1 VTVSIPA
8 FRAASCVRYR
18 FRYSECQRCFDACP
32 HDAVALSDEGVRI
45 ALERCQNCGLC
56 TSACRTAALVSGNL
70 PRVELLKQA
79 IKQTQFGFACAPS
92 GSAGDATVPCLGAID
107 AAMLAY
113 LAKRGIKVELHGS
126 HHCAACPHG
135 AKGAAQLALNLE
147 GAETLRQA
155 APGESWVPARLVR
168 TDESRV
174 EKPASDFRPGRRQL
188 FRRLVGRGID
198 EIARGGA
205 PAPDSPAPEQAIR
218 AGPYALTEMR
228 ELLQIVCKP
237 KTGSGCVVR
246 PHPALPMM
254 GLRLAPG
261 CTGCEAC
268 FRACP
273 TGALKIAETDTA
285 WALTFEPDR
294 CVACEVCVEV
304 CQPGVLR
311 AAAKLDAAP
320 RRGDVTLY
328 RLGKQRCTR
337 CDRSFVS
344 PEPRETCAVCTDDE
358 EAFNVIF
365 G

>member
-8 FRAASCVRYR
+8 FRTANCVRYR
-18 FRYSECQRCFDACP
+18 FRYSECRRCLDACP
-32 HDAVALSDEGVRI
+32 HDAVALSDEGIRI

-56 TSACRTAALVSGNL
+56 TSACRTGALVPGNL
-70 PRVELLKQA
+70 PRVALLKQA
-79 IKQTQFGFACAPS
+79 IKQTQFSFACAPS
-92 GSAGDATVPCLGAID
+92 GAAGDATVPCLGAID

-113 LAKRGIKVELHGS
+113 LAKRGIEVQLRGS

-147 GAETLRQA
+147 GAEALKQA
-155 APGESWVPARLVR
+155 APGESWISASLVQP
-168 TDESRV
+168 EGGRV
-174 EKPASDFRPGRRQL
+174 TKPAATFQPARRQL
-188 FRRLVGRGID
+188 FRRLVGRGVD
-198 EIARGGA
+198 EVARSA
-205 PAPDSPAPEQAIR
+205 VPVLDQPVPEKAVR
-218 AGPYALTEMR
+218 AGPHALTEMR

-237 KTGSGCVVR
+237 KTGGEFVVR

-261 CTGCEAC
+261 CTACEAC

-273 TGALKIAETDTA
+273 TGALEIAESDTA
-285 WALTFEPDR
+285 WALTFEADR

-311 AAAKLDAAP
+311 AAPELDAAP
-320 RRGDVTLY
+320 ERGPVTLH

-337 CDRSFVS
+337 CDRAFVS
-344 PEPRETCAVCTDDE
+344 PEPRETCAVCADDE
-358 EAFNVIF
+358 EAFNAIF